1 MKINLLHDDFYSKEY
16 TLFAL
21 KSNLQDYRLAYFFNK
36 KTDLTLNRM
45 TKDVKYILKNNTL
58 YFSAFVDKS
67 FDDKKKCYLISNKTI
82 YSKDLKYGSL
92 FKNIPIS
99 NNMFLIPE
107 LKEFDYMLK
116 LDGIWT
122 KKEIGD
128 LVTSMSK
135 ISEIVANICV
145 DSKKIKSINNLIL

>member
-1 MKINLLHDDFYSKEY
+1 MKINLLHDKSHSKEY
-16 TLFAL
+16 TLFAI
-21 KSNLQDYRLAYFFNK
+21 KSNIQDYRLAYFFNK
-36 KTDLTLNRM
+36 KTDVTFNRM
-45 TKDVKYILKNNTL
+45 TKDLKYILKNNTI

-67 FDDKKKCYLISNKTI
+67 FGDKKKCFLISNKTI

-92 FKNIPIS
+92 FKNITIS

-122 KKEIGD
+122 PKEITG
-128 LVTSMSK
+128 LQKSMNK
-135 ISEIVANICV
+135 ISEIMACICV

>member
-122 KKEIGD
+122 KKEIGA

-135 ISEIVANICV
+135 ISEILANICV

>member
-16 TLFAL
+16 SLFAL

>member
-122 KKEIGD
+122 PKEIKD
-128 LVTSMSK
+128 LVKSMNK
-135 ISEIVANICV
+135 VSEIMASICV
-145 DSKKIKSINNLIL
+145 DSKKIKSINNLIV

>member
-1 MKINLLHDDFYSKEY
+1 MKINLLHDKSYSKVY
-16 TLFAL
+16 TLFAI
-21 KSNLQDYRLAYFFNK
+21 KSNIQDYRLAYFFNK
-36 KTDLTLNRM
+36 KTDVTFNRM
-45 TKDVKYILKNNTL
+45 TKDLKYILKNNTI

-67 FDDKKKCYLISNKTI
+67 FGDKKKCFLISNKTI
-82 YSKDLKYGSL
+82 YDKDLKYGSL
-92 FKNIPIS
+92 FKNITIS

-122 KKEIGD
+122 PKEITG
-128 LVTSMSK
+128 LQKSMNK
-135 ISEIVANICV
+135 ISEIMACICV

>member
-21 KSNLQDYRLAYFFNK
+21 KSSLQDYRLAYFFNK

-122 KKEIGD
+122 KKEIGA

-135 ISEIVANICV
+135 ISEILASICV

>member
-1 MKINLLHDDFYSKEY
+1 MKINLLHDDFYTKEY

-36 KTDLTLNRM
+36 KTDLNFNRM
-45 TKDVKYILKNNTL
+45 TKDVKYILKNNTI

-122 KKEIGD
+122 KKEIGA

-135 ISEIVANICV
+135 ISEILTNICV

>member
-21 KSNLQDYRLAYFFNK
+21 KSSLQDYRLAYFFNK
-36 KTDLTLNRM
+36 KTALTFNRM

-99 NNMFLIPE
+99 NNVFLIPE

-122 KKEIGD
+122 PKEIKD
-128 LVTSMSK
+128 LVKSMNK
-135 ISEIVANICV
+135 ISEIMASICV

>member
-1 MKINLLHDDFYSKEY
+1 MKINLLHDEFYSKEY
-16 TLFAL
+16 TLFAI

-36 KTDLTLNRM
+36 KTDLDLNRM
-45 TKDVKYILKNNTL
+45 TKDVKYTLKNNTI

-67 FDDKKKCYLISNKTI
+67 FDDKKKCFLISNKTI
-82 YSKDLKYGSL
+82 YSKDLKFGSL
-92 FKNIPIS
+92 FKNIPIT

-122 KKEIGD
+122 KKEIED

-135 ISEIVANICV
+135 ISEILANICV

>member
-1 MKINLLHDDFYSKEY
+1 MKINLLHDKSYSKEY
-16 TLFAL
+16 TLFAI
-21 KSNLQDYRLAYFFNK
+21 KSNIQDYRLAYFFNK
-36 KTDLTLNRM
+36 KTDVTFNRM
-45 TKDVKYILKNNTL
+45 TKDLKYILKNNTI

-67 FDDKKKCYLISNKTI
+67 FGDKKKCFLISNKTI

-92 FKNIPIS
+92 FKNITIS

-122 KKEIGD
+122 PKEITG
-128 LVTSMSK
+128 LQKSMNK
-135 ISEIVANICV
+135 ISEIMACICV

>member
-1 MKINLLHDDFYSKEY
+1 MKINLLHDKFYSKEY
-16 TLFAL
+16 NLFAV

-36 KTDLTLNRM
+36 KTDFTFIRM
-45 TKDVKYILKNNTL
+45 TKDVKYILKNNTI

-67 FDDKKKCYLISNKTI
+67 FDDKKKCFLISNKTI

-122 KKEIGD
+122 PKEIKD
-128 LVTSMSK
+128 LGTSMNK
-135 ISEIVANICV
+135 ISEIMASICV

>member
-1 MKINLLHDDFYSKEY
+1 MKINLLHDEFYSKKY

-21 KSNLQDYRLAYFFNK
+21 KSNLQDYRLAYFLNK
-36 KTDLTLNRM
+36 KTEFTFNRM
-45 TKDVKYILKNNTL
+45 TKDLKYILKNNTI

-67 FDDKKKCYLISNKTI
+67 FDNKKKCYLISNKTI
-82 YSKDLKYGSL
+82 YSKDLNYGSL

-122 KKEIGD
+122 NKEING
-128 LVTSMSK
+128 LKTSMGK
-135 ISEIVANICV
+135 ISEIMANICI

>member
-1 MKINLLHDDFYSKEY
+1 MKINLLHDESYSKEY
-16 TLFAL
+16 TLFAI
-21 KSNLQDYRLAYFFNK
+21 KSNILDYRLAYFFNK
-36 KTDLTLNRM
+36 KTDVTFSRM
-45 TKDVKYILKNNTL
+45 TKDLKYILKNNTI

-67 FDDKKKCYLISNKTI
+67 FGDKKKCFLISNKTI

-92 FKNIPIS
+92 FKNITIS

-122 KKEIGD
+122 PKEITG
-128 LVTSMSK
+128 LQKSMNK
-135 ISEIVANICV
+135 ISEILACICV
-145 DSKKIKSINNLIL
+145 DSRKIKSINNLIL

>member
-21 KSNLQDYRLAYFFNK
+21 KSILQDYRLAYFFNK
-36 KTDLTLNRM
+36 KTDLNLNRM

-122 KKEIGD
+122 KKEIGA
-128 LVTSMSK
+128 LMTSMSK
-135 ISEIVANICV
+135 ISEILANICV

>member
-67 FDDKKKCYLISNKTI
+67 FDDKKKSYLISKKTI

-122 KKEIGD
+122 KKEIGA

-135 ISEIVANICV
+135 ISEIFANICV

>member
-1 MKINLLHDDFYSKEY
+1 MKINLLHDKFYSKEY
-16 TLFAL
+16 TLFAV

-36 KTDLTLNRM
+36 KTDFTFIRM
-45 TKDVKYILKNNTL
+45 TKDVKYILKNNTI

-67 FDDKKKCYLISNKTI
+67 FDDKKKCFLISNKTI

-122 KKEIGD
+122 PKEIKD
-128 LVTSMSK
+128 LGTSMNK
-135 ISEIVANICV
+135 ISEIMASICV

>member
-21 KSNLQDYRLAYFFNK
+21 KSSLQDYRLAYFFNK

-122 KKEIGD
+122 KKEIGA

-135 ISEIVANICV
+135 ISEILANIFV

>member
-1 MKINLLHDDFYSKEY
+1 MKINLLHDKFYSKEY
-16 TLFAL
+16 ALFAV

-36 KTDLTLNRM
+36 KTDLNFNRM
-45 TKDVKYILKNNTL
+45 TKDVKYIFKNNTI

-92 FKNIPIS
+92 FKNITIS

-122 KKEIGD
+122 KKEIGA

-135 ISEIVANICV
+135 ISEILTNICV

>member
-122 KKEIGD
+122 KKEIGA

-135 ISEIVANICV
+135 ISEILANIWV